1 METNKH
7 QEPDTQTDSIEKQ
20 NYEWDQNSYHN
31 SNIFECNTQAEDLV
45 KDDQNESLLSKNEA
59 QIQIFIDKSKW
70 TNEND
75 WKYENTSNS
84 LWISKNDNKEDTISC
99 IDGVSDLSKNQ
110 NIVNL
115 NTVNLHISSS
125 SPELWDLDSNKMKWV
140 LRDFKKFYH
149 KQVKLVNLGKSDY
162 VNILENYIK
171 SCDLDHQAAEE
182 DSNNTFYS
190 SWFKI
195 SFYLSLVVHPLMW
208 FSNSKF
214 AKFLEDQ
221 NCLTSESSALLVIN
235 DIIFKLTTERLIR
248 FWQPKENKL
257 LINYFLDQMSDECKT
272 KYQEEVKIL
281 KSLSMLEN
289 QHSHSSE

>member
-1 METNKH
+1 MEKNKL
-7 QEPDTQTDSIEKQ
+7 QELATQTDSIEKQ
-20 NYEWDQNSYHN
+20 NFEWYNNSDLS
-31 SNIFECNTQAEDLV
+31 SNILECNTQAEDLV
-45 KDDQNESLLSKNEA
+45 KDHQNESLLSKNEA
-59 QIQIFIDKSKW
+59 EVQILTDKS
-70 TNEND
+70 NRDNGND
-75 WKYENTSNS
+75 WQSENSSNS
-84 LWISKNDNKEDTISC
+84 FWINQNCNQKGDNSC
-99 IDGVSDLSKNQ
+99 LDGVTDLSEKQ
-110 NIVNL
+110 NIIDPNTINL
-115 NTVNLHISSS
+115 NISSS
-125 SPELWDLDSNKMKWV
+125 LPEIWDLDSKKMKWL

-149 KQVKLVNLGKSDY
+149 KQVKLINLGKSDN

-171 SCDLDHQAAEE
+171 SWNLDHQAAEE

-190 SWFKI
+190 NWFKI

-221 NCLTSESSALLVIN
+221 NCLTSESPALVVIN

-257 LINYFLDQMSDECKT
+257 LLNYFLDQMSDECRT

-281 KSLSMLEN
+281 KSLSLPEN
-289 QHSHSSE
+289 QRSDSSN